1 MFTLA
6 ASYNDARNH
15 EVADDAGNVL
25 GVNRR
30 SGFTIGGLVK
40 FDNVSVALDVA
51 RDTKHQNA
59 YDSTVKYKKY
69 TNAVVEAK
77 YALSKRTFL
86 YADYLRLDSTN
97 NYGVGLRHNF

>member
-15 EVADDAGNVL
+15 EVADDEGNVL